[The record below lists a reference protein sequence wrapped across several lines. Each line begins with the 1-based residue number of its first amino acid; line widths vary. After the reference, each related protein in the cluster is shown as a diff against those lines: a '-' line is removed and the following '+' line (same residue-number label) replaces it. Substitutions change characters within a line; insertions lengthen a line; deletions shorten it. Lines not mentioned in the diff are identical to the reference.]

1 MPRGTRRPE
10 DRHYAAGMD
19 VEVRLRRVRRWLWV
33 VVVGL
38 FLSGVTAFPLELE
51 VRWLLRALDPLA
63 GQFPALVVWIE
74 RVHTGLVETGE
85 RYPFML
91 YGTDWLAFAHLV
103 LAVAFWGPLRDP
115 VRNVWVVQV
124 GMIACAG
131 IVPLALICGPVRD
144 IPWFWTLVDLSFAV
158 GAFPPLWFAYRHI
171 RAIEAATAAPAAPV
185 AA

>member
-1 MPRGTRRPE
+1 
-10 DRHYAAGMD
+10 MD
-19 VEVRLRRVRRWLWV
+19 VEQRLRRVRLWLWV

-38 FLSGVTAFPLELE
+38 FLSGATAFPLEIE
-51 VRWLLRALDPLA
+51 VRWLLRLVEPLSD
-63 GQFPALVVWIE
+63 QLPALVAWIE
-74 RVHTGLVETGE
+74 RVHTGLVETGD

-115 VRNVWVVQV
+115 VRNVWVVQL

-131 IVPLALICGPVRD
+131 IVPLALICGPIRD

-171 RAIEAATAAPAAPV
+171 RRIEAAGGGWRGDRPAAL
-185 AA
+185 ADAG